1 MKTKHYLT
9 LADVK
14 IIAAACEAEA
24 VRNNWGVVIAITD
37 DGRHLLWLQRMDE
50 ARPANSEVA
59 ILKAH
64 TAAVNR
70 KPTKVREDLIRGG
83 RNSVLKMP
91 GLPVEGGVPI
101 MYQGECVGAIGVS
114 GVQSEEDTQIANAG
128 TAVLAS

>member
-14 IIAAACEAEA
+14 KIAAACEAEA

-37 DGRHLLWLQRMDE
+37 DGGHLLWLQRMDD
-50 ARPANSEVA
+50 ARPSNSEIA

-64 TAAVNR
+64 HAAITR
-70 KPTKVREDLIRGG
+70 KPSKAREDLIRGG
-83 RNSVLKMP
+83 RISILKMP

-101 MYQGECVGAIGVS
+101 MYQGECIGAIGVS
-114 GVQSEEDTQIANAG
+114 GVQSAEDTQIANAG
-128 TAVLAS
+128 MAALAS